1 MPSAASAVP
10 ARPSAPPS
18 APQSAPRPRL
28 AIFGDSH
35 YACVRLAHGRG
46 LVSLDGWEVEYWG
59 HVGKRF
65 RHLGYR
71 DGAIVP
77 LDDFTAERFAKFNE
91 RGRRCLPVADFD
103 AVLFVGCRLY
113 VTHLLFMAAQARADG
128 DFLST
133 GLMERLVRD
142 TFATSVTW
150 GFARRFAEAGR
161 ARILFS
167 PPSLPTAGLPHGWEA
182 TFPDV
187 AAARD
192 EDRARLWDC
201 LVRLAAV
208 DGVTFLPQ
216 PDHTVAGG
224 AMTHPDYGVENH
236 LLTGDMEHKNPAYG
250 SAVLIAALAVL
261 AQRDGP

>member
-1 MPSAASAVP
+1 MPSAASATP
-10 ARPSAPPS
+10 FPRSAHL
-18 APQSAPRPRL
+18 PRL

-46 LVSLDGWEVEYWG
+46 LVSPDGWEVEYWG

-65 RHLGYR
+65 RHLEYR

-133 GLMERLVRD
+133 GLIERLVRD
-142 TFATSVTW
+142 TFAASATW
-150 GFARRFAEAGR
+150 GFARRFAETGR
-161 ARILFS
+161 ARILFA
-167 PPSLPTAGLPHGWEA
+167 PPSLPTAGLAHAWEA

-187 AAARD
+187 TAARD

-201 LVRLAAV
+201 LVRLAAA

-216 PDHTVAGG
+216 PDHTVTQG
-224 AMTHPDYGVENH
+224 AMTHPDFAVENY
-236 LLTGDMEHKNPAYG
+236 LQTGDMEHKNPVYG
-250 SAVLIAALAVL
+250 AAVLAAALAAL
-261 AQRDGP
+261 APGAGA